1 MCAYFSSPKSRVS
14 NLLTQRS
21 SCPMRSE
28 TTKHFLILILAV
40 LVSCSGSE
48 SKRTLRLAHGLDPQ
62 SPVHQAMAHFG
73 AHLEKISAGRIE
85 VLLYPGGQLGNERE
99 SLELVQLGALDIV
112 KVSSAVVENFVPE
125 MAVFSLPYLFR
136 DADHYW
142 QIFGGEIGKELL
154 LKGEPYLLRG
164 LCFYDAGFR
173 SFFLIDR
180 AVESPADLEGLKIR
194 VMRSNTQIR
203 TINLLGGNA
212 TPLPW
217 GELYSA
223 LQQGVVDGAENAP
236 LNFFQNRF
244 YELCEYLTL
253 DEHSAPPDVLVIGTH
268 TWNSLSGQEQQWVD
282 EAVAESIIVQ
292 KRLWEQLTEK
302 SLAKVQEAGVTVLRP
317 DKQPFFERVQ
327 PIYDDLGNSE
337 LGQLARRIRG
347 VIPENESVMETRGD
361 E

>member
-1 MCAYFSSPKSRVS
+1 MLRKVISHS
-14 NLLTQRS
+14 LLLA
-21 SCPMRSE
+21 
-28 TTKHFLILILAV
+28 FLTLIA
-40 LVSCSGSE
+40 CSGSE
-48 SKRTLRLAHGLDPQ
+48 SKRTLRLAHVLDQQ

-73 AHLEKISAGRIE
+73 KHLEKISGGKIE
-85 VLLYPGGQLGNERE
+85 VVLYPSGQLGNERE

-142 QIFGGEIGKELL
+142 QIFGGEIGRELL

-180 AVESPADLEGLKIR
+180 AVESPEDLDGLKIR

-236 LNFFQNRF
+236 LNFYQNRF
-244 YELCEYLTL
+244 YELCQYLSL
-253 DEHSAPPDVLVIGTH
+253 DEHSAPPDVLLIGTH
-268 TWNSLSGQEQQWVD
+268 TWNQLSSQEQQWVD
-282 EAVAESIIVQ
+282 EAIQESIVVQ
-292 KRLWEQLTEK
+292 KRLWAELTAK
-302 SLAKVQEAGVTVLRP
+302 SIAAVEEAGVKVLYP
-317 DKQPFFERVQ
+317 EKEPFFQRVQ
-327 PIYDDLGNSE
+327 PIYDDLAGTE
-337 LGQLARRIRG
+337 LGALAQRIRA
-347 VIPENESVMETRGD
+347 VKPVEADTTDMMITGD
-361 E
+361 DE